1 MNNLRPL
8 LHSAVTVSLVPE
20 VRGGPFVFW
29 DDLPTA
35 CASAARLGFDAIEVF
50 PPSSEAVDITR
61 LRSLLKENGLAL
73 AAVGTGAGWVKHR
86 LALTSPDASIR
97 EKAKAFVCSII
108 ELAGSFGAPAIIG
121 SMQGRHGD
129 GLSATDARKYL
140 RDALA
145 ELGTRAQAFNAPLLY
160 EPLNRYETNLANTL
174 AAGVDLIRD
183 LPNVLLLADLFHM
196 HIEED
201 NSASALR
208 AAKGYIGHVHF
219 VDTNRKPAGMGQM
232 SYAPIAEALRAI
244 GYERYLSA
252 EAFSYPDAERAA
264 RQTIETFHHYFR

>member
-1 MNNLRPL
+1 M
-8 LHSAVTVSLVPE
+8 
-20 VRGGPFVFW
+20 FW

-73 AAVGTGAGWVKHR
+73 AAVGDRCRLGETPSGPYFARCQHPRKGQGVCVLYHR
-86 LALTSPDASIR
+86 VGR
-97 EKAKAFVCSII
+97 E
-108 ELAGSFGAPAIIG
+108 LRPPAIIG

-201 NSASALR
+201 NRLR
-208 AAKGYIGHVHF
+208 IRRERVHRPCPF
-219 VDTNRKPAGMGQM
+219 R
-232 SYAPIAEALRAI
+232 
-244 GYERYLSA
+244 RY
-252 EAFSYPDAERAA
+252 
-264 RQTIETFHHYFR
+264 